1 MDRTGKGVDMLSAG
15 SLQLQFL
22 SSHFILL
29 FHTVKTQLLFQSFQV
44 TVMK

>member
-1 MDRTGKGVDMLSAG
+1 MDRTGKNVHKLSVG
-15 SLQLQFL
+15 FLQLQFL
-22 SSHFILL
+22 SSHFISL